1 MIAPKVNILFY
12 GVIGAGKS
20 SFMNSIFTSL
30 LSEYCDVANVGGGA
44 NHCTRNLR
52 CFPLGKNVDQLGD
65 CNIQFWDTWG
75 VESQN
80 YNAHFL
86 SDLLNGKIPNG
97 FSMIQERSRQTT
109 PLSNDEMN
117 EIERRI
123 HGVFLF
129 VPIGILEDKGMVKTI
144 HDILQIIKEKEVFV
158 TLIVTRADTV
168 KEPHLLQSEITQEF
182 KLLSCQVAMVSNY
195 TKSREK
201 EFLIDK
207 MTLYVISLMIDDCG
221 AYIRNHLARFANRF
235 ESIPSPLPTPPVVYP
250 LSPPSHEHS
259 FADMSKSFA
268 DLHVSTT
275 GPSPLVHPYYQ
286 SPQSSISGPQG
297 ANQYSQNYNSPTP
310 ISPYQQANN
319 NNNDN
324 NSFNPLSSYTSPAQ
338 LSNCISGPSVPNQYS
353 QNFNPISPQN
363 SYQQEINPIHQ
374 NFPSYLSPTTQSNS
388 FNGYPSF
395 SNSGSFN
402 HSSQS
407 NSFNQ
412 RNSFTFNHN
421 VCAMPLQTYAV
432 SSPQNHTNNY
442 NNFTNNQNNNI
453 NYSNKSQNNANN
465 YNNLNNNN
473 GNQNQQYQNQN
484 QNNFSNQNSF

>member
-1 MIAPKVNILFY
+1 
-12 GVIGAGKS
+12 
-20 SFMNSIFTSL
+20 MNSIFTSL

-52 CFPLGKNVDQLGD
+52 CFPLRENVDQLGD

-75 VESQN
+75 VEPQN

-86 SDLLNGKIPNG
+86 REILNGKIPNG

-109 PLSNDEMN
+109 PLIHNEMK

-144 HDILQIIKEKEVFV
+144 HDILKIIKDEELFV
-158 TLIVTRADTV
+158 TLVVTRADTV
-168 KEPHLLQSEITQEF
+168 KEPHLLQYQITQEF
-182 KLLSCQVAMVSNY
+182 QLNVYQVAMVSNY

-207 MTLYVISLMIDDCG
+207 MTLFVISQMIDDCG
-221 AYIRNHLARFANRF
+221 AYIRNHLAKFAKRF
-235 ESIPSPLPTPPVVYP
+235 ESIPPPLLTPPVVYS
-250 LSPPSHEHS
+250 LSPPSHQQS
-259 FADMSKSFA
+259 FDEVSKSFA
-268 DLHVSTT
+268 NLHVSPAS
-275 GPSPLVHPYYQ
+275 PSPLVNSHDQ
-286 SPQSSISGPQG
+286 SPRSSISGPLG
-297 ANQYSQNYNSPTP
+297 MNQFSKNYDSPTP
-310 ISPYQQANN
+310 ISPYQANN
-319 NNNDN
+319 NNN

-338 LSNCISGPSVPNQYS
+338 LSNSLSGPSGPNQYS
-353 QNFNPISPQN
+353 QNYNPISPQN

-388 FNGYPSF
+388 FNGYPSSPYY

-402 HSSQS
+402 HSPQS

-412 RNSFTFNHN
+412 RNSFTFNN
-421 VCAMPLQTYAV
+421 MSPQNYAV
-432 SSPQNHTNNY
+432 SSPQN
-442 NNFTNNQNNNI
+442 NNFNNNQNNNI
-453 NYSNKSQNNANN
+453 NYSNKGQNNANN
-465 YNNLNNNN
+465 YINYNN
-473 GNQNQQYQNQN
+473 GYQNPYQNQPYQYNQN
-484 QNNFSNQNSF
+484 QNNFYHSNQNSC